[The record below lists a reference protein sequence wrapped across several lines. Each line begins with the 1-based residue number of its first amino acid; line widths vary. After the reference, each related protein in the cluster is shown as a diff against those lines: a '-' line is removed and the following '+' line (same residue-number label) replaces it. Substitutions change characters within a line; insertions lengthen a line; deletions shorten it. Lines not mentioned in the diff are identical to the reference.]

1 MDNAMNVNPQPP
13 STPLNS
19 PAPAAP
25 NAPAAN
31 GTPDAT
37 PISTHTQASTPVT
50 APAPTLTLN
59 PAMSSPSVA
68 TTAVQPVQAS
78 IAEQSANA
86 QLDDSMLTDDEKR
99 MVESFSKQID
109 VRDAA
114 LILQYGAGAQKKMAD
129 FSESALENVRTQD
142 LGEVGNLI
150 SGVVTELRSFD
161 ATEEKGLFGFFKKGA
176 NKLESLR
183 AKYDKAE
190 QNVDKIVKALQGHQ
204 LKLMKDAATLDQ
216 MYELNLVYFKELTM
230 YILAGKKKLA
240 EVRSTEL
247 KELVE
252 RANATGRA
260 EDAQA
265 AQDLDAMCTRFEKKL
280 SDLDLTRTIAMQTA
294 PQIRLVQNNEV
305 TMVEKI
311 QTTIVNT
318 IPLWKSQM
326 VLALGIANSAEAVRA
341 QNAVTNMTNELLKKN
356 AEMLHSS
363 TVEVAR
369 ESERGIVDIETLK
382 NTNET
387 LIKTF
392 DEVLQIQREGRQKR
406 AEAEAEMRRMEAELK
421 QKMLEIP
428 RIDN

>member
-1 MDNAMNVNPQPP
+1 MSDSSTNPLEQMPVPSLTLTPTFDDQPKQAAQE
-13 STPLNS
+13 PLATIQQS
-19 PAPAAP
+19 
-25 NAPAAN
+25 
-31 GTPDAT
+31 DAT
-37 PISTHTQASTPVT
+37 P
-50 APAPTLTLN
+50 
-59 PAMSSPSVA
+59 
-68 TTAVQPVQAS
+68 
-78 IAEQSANA
+78 
-86 QLDDSMLTDDEKR
+86 QLDDSMLNSEEKQ
-99 MVESFSKQID
+99 MVESFSQQIN
-109 VRDAA
+109 VRDSGM
-114 LILQYGAGAQKKMAD
+114 ILQYGAGAQKKMAD
-129 FSESALENVRTQD
+129 FSEAALANVRTQD
-142 LGEVGNLI
+142 LGEVGDLI
-150 SGVVTELRSFD
+150 GSVVTELRSFD

-176 NKLESLR
+176 NKIESLR

-190 QNVDKIVKALQGHQ
+190 GNVDKIVKALQGHQ
-204 LKLMKDAATLDQ
+204 MKLMKDAATLDK
-216 MYELNLVYFKELTM
+216 MYELNLTYFKELTM

-240 EVRSTEL
+240 EVRNVEL

-252 RANATGRA
+252 KARMSGRA

-265 AQDLDAMCTRFEKKL
+265 AQDLEAMCTRFEKKI

-326 VLALGIANSAEAVRA
+326 VLALGIVNSTEAVKA

-356 AEMLHSS
+356 AEMLHTS

-392 DEVLQIQREGRQKR
+392 DEVIQIQKEGRQKR
-406 AEAEAEMRRMEAELK
+406 AEAEAEMRRMEADLK

-428 RIDN
+428 RLP

>member
-1 MDNAMNVNPQPP
+1 MSDSSTNPLEQMPVPSLTLTPTFDDQPKQAAQE
-13 STPLNS
+13 PLATIQQS
-19 PAPAAP
+19 
-25 NAPAAN
+25 
-31 GTPDAT
+31 DAT
-37 PISTHTQASTPVT
+37 P
-50 APAPTLTLN
+50 
-59 PAMSSPSVA
+59 
-68 TTAVQPVQAS
+68 
-78 IAEQSANA
+78 
-86 QLDDSMLTDDEKR
+86 QLDDSMLNSEEKQ
-99 MVESFSKQID
+99 MVESFSQQIN
-109 VRDAA
+109 VRDSGM
-114 LILQYGAGAQKKMAD
+114 ILQYGAGAQKKMAD
-129 FSESALENVRTQD
+129 FSEAALANVRTQD
-142 LGEVGNLI
+142 LGEVGDLI
-150 SGVVTELRSFD
+150 GSVVTELRSFD

-176 NKLESLR
+176 NKIESLR

-190 QNVDKIVKALQGHQ
+190 SNVDKIVKALQGHQ
-204 LKLMKDAATLDQ
+204 MKLMKDAATLDK
-216 MYELNLVYFKELTM
+216 MYELNLTYFKELTM

-240 EVRSTEL
+240 EVRNVEL

-252 RANATGRA
+252 KARMSGRA

-265 AQDLDAMCTRFEKKL
+265 AQDLEAMCTRFEKKI

-326 VLALGIANSAEAVRA
+326 VLALGIVNSTEAVKA

-356 AEMLHSS
+356 AEMLHTS

-392 DEVLQIQREGRQKR
+392 DEVIQIQKEGRQKR
-406 AEAEAEMRRMEAELK
+406 AEAEAEMRRMEADLK

-428 RIDN
+428 RLP